1 MTVATHRRGE
11 PSPLVFHLLAALS
24 AYTQALLAA
33 PRADD
38 EDFPWSP
45 HLAAEAAALG
55 PGLDRIEVAREIG
68 ARLSATLR
76 GIETWQ
82 SHPYRRAVVDPPAIW
97 SEGGARLLDYGQAP
111 EATDPDG
118 PPVLVIPSLINRAYV
133 LDLDRPW
140 SMLRWLAAQGLRP
153 ALLDWGEPGRAEA
166 GFALDDYGA
175 RRLEPALA
183 RLREASGRAPALVGY
198 CMGGTLAAGL
208 AARRPEGV
216 SALAVLGAP
225 WDFASTR
232 GIAGQLRAMVRA
244 GGPARVERQLDT
256 LGEAF
261 GFVPVST
268 FQGLFALVSP
278 MQATLKFQRFARLD
292 PASAAARHFVALED
306 WLADGVAMPA
316 PAARN
321 LLVDWQIRNAT
332 ATGGW
337 RFLGAPV
344 DPTAIRAPTLVLAGA
359 RDSIAPAQLALPL
372 ARAIPGARAL
382 EPRTGHVGMI
392 VGSLARQE
400 VWRPLAAF
408 LHAHAAPAVRTP
420 FPAA

>member
-1 MTVATHRRGE
+1 MTAPHRRGE
-11 PSPLVFHLLAALS
+11 PSPLAFHLSTALAAY
-24 AYTQALLAA
+24 AQALLAA
-33 PRADD
+33 PRAH
-38 EDFPWSP
+38 EASFPWSP

-55 PGLDRIEVAREIG
+55 PDLDRVAVAREIG
-68 ARLSATLR
+68 ARLSAMLR
-76 GIETWQ
+76 GVEAWQ
-82 SHPYRRAVVDPPAIW
+82 AHPYRRVLADPPVVW
-97 SEGGARLLDYGQAP
+97 SAGGARLLDYGQAP

-118 PPVLVIPSLINRAYV
+118 PAVLVIPSLINRAYI

-140 SMLRWLAAQGLRP
+140 SMLRWLAGQGLRP
-153 ALLDWGEPGRAEA
+153 LLLDWGAPGRAEA

-175 RRLEPALA
+175 LRLEPALA
-183 RLREASGRAPALVGY
+183 QARALSGRPVALIGY

-208 AARRPEGV
+208 AARRPEGIA
-216 SALAVLGAP
+216 ALAILGSP
-225 WDFASTR
+225 WDFVSAR
-232 GIAGQLRAMVRA
+232 GFAGQLRAMVRA
-244 GGPARVERQLDT
+244 SGADRIERQLDT

-278 MQATLKFQRFARLD
+278 VQATLKFQRFARLD

-316 PAARN
+316 PAAKN
-321 LLVDWQIRNAT
+321 LLVDWQIHNAT
-332 ATGGW
+332 AAGRW

-344 DPTAIRAPTLVLAGA
+344 DPAAIRAPALVVAGT
-359 RDSIAPAQLALPL
+359 RDSIAPAPLALPL

-382 EPRTGHVGMI
+382 EPRAGHVGMI
-392 VGSLARQE
+392 VGSLALEE

-408 LHAHAAPAVRTP
+408 LHAHAAPAARAS